1 MPKHYGTV
9 DAELR
14 DTMVESYK
22 DHQGAPVNPGQDF
35 LANGF
40 FGTNPADDCT
50 WPQTFWQALDNY
62 GDASILNAMAEVHDL
77 AAAHPGFWAFISR
90 IRQGFSTT
98 SRGFGFATTNRSGF
112 ETFLKN
118 SPKFCKDN
126 PITEAIFHA
135 GMDCH
140 RELDKVGLPGLHVC
154 FGSGDVHDIHVDMH
168 QPANMKLPLVGS
180 CAFDPFALL
189 EHKRDLDEKD
199 PQTVFRNRA
208 TVRKQLEEFRATIDD
223 DRCGA
228 VMAGIFRAQ
237 LDQLIGELDES
248 EFRRMAMEGFRGE
261 REAQAKLRDVRRRRD
276 DIVNFSDQFC
286 RNRKQAHV
294 CVPAGDVVATAPA
307 PAPVAA
313 FAQSPFAAD
322 SFAPAGFVGGD
333 PDVQRI
339 DGALEDAAPSGD
351 LVGLTRGD
359 GITFGTF
366 DRRPRV
372 QHLQQRLNAQGATLG
387 ADGLFG
393 GGTAAAL
400 GQFQQSQGLPAGE
413 TVDPVTAQAL
423 EQGAPPPGS
432 VPPIGGVEGLAL
444 NDGITFGTWERR
456 PRVRRLQELL
466 TGRGFTCT
474 VDGMFGPA
482 TAAALHGFQAS
493 RGLPEGDVVDHETAA
508 ALEGGGEVPA
518 CPAGEIPVPLMV

>member
-9 DAELR
+9 NSELR
-14 DTMVESYK
+14 DTMLESYK

-40 FGTNPADDCT
+40 FGTDPADNCT

-62 GDASILNAMAEVHDL
+62 GDASVLNAMAEVHDL
-77 AAAHPGFWAFISR
+77 AAAHSGLWAFISR

-98 SRGFGFATTNRSGF
+98 SRGFGFATPNRTGF

-168 QPANMKLPLVGS
+168 QPANAKLPLVGS
-180 CAFDPFALL
+180 CIFDPFALL

-208 TVRKQLEEFRATIDD
+208 KVRKELEEFRATVDD
-223 DRCGA
+223 ARCGA
-228 VMAGIFRAQ
+228 AIAGIIRAQ
-237 LDQLIGELDES
+237 LDQLIADLDES

-261 REAQAKLRDVRRRRD
+261 REAQAKLRDVVRQKN
-276 DIVNFSDQFC
+276 DIINFEGQFC
-286 RNRKQAHV
+286 RSGKQSHV
-294 CVPAGDVVATAPA
+294 CVPAGNVVATAAPA
-307 PAPVAA
+307 PAAA
-313 FAQSPFAAD
+313 FAPAPSATD
-322 SFAPAGFVGGD
+322 LFAPAGFGGGD
-333 PDVQRI
+333 PDLQRI
-339 DGALEDAAPSGD
+339 DGESLTEVPTGD

-372 QHLQQRLNAQGATLG
+372 ERLQQRLTAQGASLG
-387 ADGLFG
+387 IDGMFG
-393 GGTAAAL
+393 GGTSAAL
-400 GQFQQSQGLPAGE
+400 GQFQQSLGLPAGE
-413 TVDPVTAQAL
+413 TVDPATALAL
-423 EQGAPPPGS
+423 EQGTPAPGE
-432 VPPIGGVEGLAL
+432 VPPVDGVEGLAL

-466 TGRGFTCT
+466 TGRGFACA
-474 VDGMFGPA
+474 VDGMFGPN

-493 RGLPEGDVVDHETAA
+493 RGLPKGDVVDRDTAA
-508 ALEGGGEVPA
+508 ALEGGGDVPA
-518 CPAGEIPVPLMV
+518 CPAGEVPVPLIV